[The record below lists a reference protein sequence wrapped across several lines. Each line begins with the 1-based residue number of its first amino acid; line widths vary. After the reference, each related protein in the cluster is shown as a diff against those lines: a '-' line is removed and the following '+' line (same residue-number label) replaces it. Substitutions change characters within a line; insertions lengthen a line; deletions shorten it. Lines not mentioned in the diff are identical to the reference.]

1 MPDLPHTQLGACNIS
16 ADIAAK
22 PQILTIRQIAPDT
35 EFSYT
40 LHE

>member
-1 MPDLPHTQLGACNIS
+1 MPDLPHTQLGTHNIA

-22 PQILTIRQIAPDT
+22 LQILTIAQIAPDT